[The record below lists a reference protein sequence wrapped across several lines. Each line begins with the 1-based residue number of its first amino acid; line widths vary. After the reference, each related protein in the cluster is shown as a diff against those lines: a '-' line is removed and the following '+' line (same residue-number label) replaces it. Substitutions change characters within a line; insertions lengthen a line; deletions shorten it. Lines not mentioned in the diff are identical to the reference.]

1 MNNREWIWSLETGSQ
16 TDRNRHSRLRFSL
29 FVVYDG
35 TGDEQVTIKTAQR
48 SLHAHGEFEVR
59 G

>member
-35 TGDEQVTIKTAQR
+35 TGDEQVVVIDHQDGAALAPRTW
-48 SLHAHGEFEVR
+48 
-59 G
+59 